1 MLIQALLAGSLF
13 ARAAVY
19 QGPVVLAGVSR
30 ADSSRLRRSA
40 ESAQRAFESFRRSRF
55 PVRGGLMDHTPTR
68 RCSHSNAG

>member
-40 ESAQRAFESFRRSRF
+40 ESAQRSFESFRRSRF
-55 PVRGGLMDHTPTR
+55 PVRGGDGGGPCDVR
-68 RCSHSNAG
+68 VGRYC

>member
-40 ESAQRAFESFRRSRF
+40 ESAQRSFAA
-55 PVRGGLMDHTPTR
+55 MTPTKPR
-68 RCSHSNAG
+68 HPRIHPTSRNGVTR